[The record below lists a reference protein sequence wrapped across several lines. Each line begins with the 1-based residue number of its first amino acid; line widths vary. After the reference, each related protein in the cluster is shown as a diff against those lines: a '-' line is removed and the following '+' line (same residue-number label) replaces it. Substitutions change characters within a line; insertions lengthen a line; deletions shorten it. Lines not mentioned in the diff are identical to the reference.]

1 MLAKSLGVSCVG
13 NVTPFAFC
21 PKIICEIPLDKLLR
35 VRYILLT
42 QLLTLFWGATMDYKT
57 YSVAGDILL
66 FVVGVL
72 FVVGMG
78 FLVVDLLSAY
88 VALNSPR

>member
-1 MLAKSLGVSCVG
+1 
-13 NVTPFAFC
+13 
-21 PKIICEIPLDKLLR
+21 
-35 VRYILLT
+35 
-42 QLLTLFWGATMDYKT
+42 MDYKT
-57 YSVAGDILL
+57 YSVAGDLLL

-88 VALNSPR
+88 VALNSTR

>member
-1 MLAKSLGVSCVG
+1 
-13 NVTPFAFC
+13 
-21 PKIICEIPLDKLLR
+21 
-35 VRYILLT
+35 
-42 QLLTLFWGATMDYKT
+42 MDYKT
-57 YSVAGDILL
+57 YSVAGDTLL

-88 VALNSPR
+88 VTLNSTR

>member
-1 MLAKSLGVSCVG
+1 
-13 NVTPFAFC
+13 
-21 PKIICEIPLDKLLR
+21 
-35 VRYILLT
+35 
-42 QLLTLFWGATMDYKT
+42 MDYKT
-57 YSVAGDILL
+57 YGVAGDLLL
-66 FVVGVL
+66 FVVGIL

>member
-1 MLAKSLGVSCVG
+1 MLADLLGLSCGG
-13 NVTPFAFC
+13 NLTLSTFC
-21 PKIICEIPLDKLLR
+21 PNLFCKIPLDKL
-35 VRYILLT
+35 VCTRYILRTRLF
-42 QLLTLFWGATMDYKT
+42 TLSWGATMDYKT
-57 YSVAGDILL
+57 YSVAGDLLL

-88 VALNSPR
+88 VALNSTR